1 MNETRDDR
9 IRESIEEI
17 EPAAGAKER
26 MLENIRRKAAAQN
39 AEPESRITQ
48 VNTIAPYAGESET
61 RRKSNRRIVILRNV
75 VLAAACVALAIFG
88 AVKLLPGKP
97 DAPVIGT
104 DVITAGGTLIL
115 PEEAANVTYATE
127 DTDYTKVSFD
137 YKGWKCELYVSESAD
152 ALPEFGKE
160 SEQAV
165 FDAKNDAT
173 YCELPEAGG
182 KYKLTWKLSGKTY
195 VLLGPGGM
203 GTETIRE
210 LYQKIY

>member
-39 AEPESRITQ
+39 AETEPRITQ
-48 VNTIAPYAGESET
+48 VNTIATP
-61 RRKSNRRIVILRNV
+61 RKSNRRIVILRNV

-88 AVKLLPGKP
+88 AVKLLPVKP
-97 DAPVIGT
+97 DAPVIGS

-137 YKGWKCELYVSESAD
+137 YKGWKCELYVSDSAD
-152 ALPEFGKE
+152 ALPGFGKE

-182 KYKLTWKLSGKTY
+182 KYKLSWKLSGKTY